1 MARYQVGL
9 ETESRIVEATRS
21 LLAEGGMEACTL
33 RAICERADVMSGSF
47 YNLFDSKEDIIIR
60 VIRESIEAV
69 DPDPE
74 REGTDTVDDLVEA
87 FVRFFEEQPEVAR
100 IYVMAALTGETGAGG
115 ARRRFLRHHQRR
127 IERFANAM
135 ERGDV
140 SLSPSDA
147 VVEAE
152 LLLGTL
158 DGLAFRWTLDPTFD
172 FPKYALLAAER
183 RGP

>member
-1 MARYQVGL
+1 MD
-9 ETESRIVEATRS
+9 
-21 LLAEGGMEACTL
+21 ACTL
-33 RAICERADVMSGSF
+33 KAICDRADVKSGSF

-74 REGTDTVDDLVEA
+74 REGTDTVDDLVDA
-87 FVRFFEEQPEVAR
+87 YVRFFAEQPEVAR
-100 IYVMAALTGETGAGG
+100 IYVMAALTGETGADG

-127 IERFANAM
+127 IERFASAM
-135 ERGDV
+135 ERGTTP
-140 SLSPSDA
+140 LSPDEA
-147 VVEAE
+147 LIEAE

-158 DGLAFRWTLDPTFD
+158 DGLAFRWTLDPEFD

-183 RGP
+183 LNV